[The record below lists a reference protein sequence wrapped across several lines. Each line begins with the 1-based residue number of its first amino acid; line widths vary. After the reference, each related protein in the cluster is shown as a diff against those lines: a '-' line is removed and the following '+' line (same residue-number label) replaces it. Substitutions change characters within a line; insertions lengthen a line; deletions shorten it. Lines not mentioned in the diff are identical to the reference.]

1 MGRIFSG
8 KLGAYLQLIRLP
20 NIFTAIADV
29 LAGYLIVFGG
39 NIDWSSL
46 LSLIAASAC
55 IYGGGCVFND
65 YCDLRL
71 DLQERSYRPIPSG
84 KISIR
89 EAIFLASLLFLMGIG
104 FASTVNSRTA
114 MLSVLLVILV
124 IAYDRFSKDTLF
136 WGSFTMALCRGGNL
150 LLGMWAGS
158 LSEYFFLFVVLSTW
172 YVFWLTSLSKFE
184 TTGNIGKYRWVIA
197 AGIASVVLALV
208 VLITVGSLYIVSII
222 YLCFFICLIAGPL
235 WKWLKV
241 TSPGNT
247 GNAVKFLVLGIPLL
261 DSIYLAG
268 VQGPVMAVPVLACA
282 VVAIAF
288 AKYLYVT

>member
-1 MGRIFSG
+1 
-8 KLGAYLQLIRLP
+8 
-20 NIFTAIADV
+20 
-29 LAGYLIVFGG
+29 
-39 NIDWSSL
+39 
-46 LSLIAASAC
+46 
-55 IYGGGCVFND
+55 
-65 YCDLRL
+65 
-71 DLQERSYRPIPSG
+71 
-84 KISIR
+84 
-89 EAIFLASLLFLMGIG
+89 
-104 FASTVNSRTA
+104 
-114 MLSVLLVILV
+114 
-124 IAYDRFSKDTLF
+124 
-136 WGSFTMALCRGGNL
+136 
-150 LLGMWAGS
+150 MWAGS
-158 LSEYFFLFVVLSTW
+158 LREYFFLFVVLSTW